1 MSGAIPAELG
11 GLSNLK
17 ILYLNNNQ
25 LREEVPAEFG
35 SLSKLTYLTLS
46 ANQLSGEIPP
56 ELGSLA
62 NLEYLSLRENR
73 LSGEIPPELGGLSNL
88 EWLTLSNNQLRGEI
102 PPELGGLSN
111 LVELGLSGN
120 QLRGC
125 IPSGLR
131 DVKHNDLS
139 YTGLQFC
146 GISPPTPTP
155 ASVLSAER
163 AALKAFYAATN
174 GADWHE
180 NRNWLSD
187 APLGEWHGVTTDDS
201 GRVIGLNLL
210 DNQLS
215 GEIPPELGGLS
226 NLADLYL
233 SGNQLSGCIPSGL
246 RYVPQNDFS
255 DTRLPFCG

>member
-1 MSGAIPAELG
+1 MSGAIPPELG
-11 GLSNLK
+11 NLANLQVLSLNSNGLSG
-17 ILYLNNNQ
+17 
-25 LREEVPAEFG
+25 A
-35 SLSKLTYLTLS
+35 
-46 ANQLSGEIPP
+46 IPP
-56 ELGSLA
+56 ELGNLA
-62 NLEYLSLRENR
+62 NLQRLEFSRNE
-73 LSGEIPPELGGLSNL
+73 LSGELPPELGGLPNL
-88 EWLTLSNNQLRGEI
+88 TQLGLGKNYLSGEI
-102 PPELGGLSN
+102 PQELGN
-111 LVELGLSGN
+111 LLNLEMLLLGSN
-120 QLRGC
+120 QLSGC

-131 DVKHNDLS
+131 YVSQSDFSALGLPFCALS
-139 YTGLQFC
+139 TEDAIL
-146 GISPPTPTP
+146 
-155 ASVLSAER
+155 AAER

-201 GRVIGLNLL
+201 GRVIGLSLL

-255 DTRLPFCG
+255 DMRLPFCG